1 MFSLPVD
8 QGLANLTNLEGVGSL
23 DVIPVLPGEGIHD
36 LLLDTLLASNLEA
49 LVFAY
54 SHLLYF
60 CKRHNCMT

>member
-49 LVFAY
+49 LVLAY
-54 SHLLYF
+54 SHYLNF
-60 CKRHNCMT
+60 